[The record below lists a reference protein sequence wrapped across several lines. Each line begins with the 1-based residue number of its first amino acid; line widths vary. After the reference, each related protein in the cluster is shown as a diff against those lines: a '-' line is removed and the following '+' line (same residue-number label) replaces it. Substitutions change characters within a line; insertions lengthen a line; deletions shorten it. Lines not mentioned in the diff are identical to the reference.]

1 MSYKSLYRK
10 YRPSRFEDV
19 YGQQFIIKTL
29 NNAIENNK
37 VSHAYLFTG
46 TRGTGKTTIA
56 KIFAKMV
63 NCLDMKDN
71 KPCGKCEIC
80 SNENV
85 DEIQDII
92 EIDAASNNGV
102 DEIRELKNKIKIV
115 PMKCKYKVYIIDEV
129 HMLSTGAF
137 NALLKTLEEPP
148 EYVIFILATTEP
160 QKLPITI
167 ISRCQRFDFKKI
179 PTNEIFNRL
188 KYISEKENIL
198 IDDEALTEISKMC
211 DGAMRDAISTL
222 EQVSSYSD
230 KKVTIDDIYILK
242 GTISIDVLLD
252 LSKSYINRDLEKILD
267 IVENMYDNNKN
278 FSIVVENM
286 LMLFRNIL
294 ICKKAPKYF
303 DKKNISLKQ
312 EIIEISNDID
322 IDSIENIVL
331 KFEKLYKDI
340 KESNYPRVL
349 FELSLLSDYQLDKK
363 EEVKLVCNVFEK
375 EKVSIPKK
383 ELKQEKIHKD
393 IEIEKNIEEKPN
405 NIENHITK
413 EEKNNV
419 IEEDI
424 VKEENIKIDIL
435 AQTSDKKVLINN
447 TIALS
452 SNKDKKIVQ
461 DSFLKLDKYLID
473 KKYMNAATILKDAN
487 VAAASQDHLL
497 LTYKYSSMVEEID
510 NNMNKIRELLSK
522 LLLKDYKVVAITM
535 DEWMDERPYYLN
547 LKKTN
552 GKIDL
557 LEEII
562 EVKNIED
569 KNYELDTIDDIIDM
583 FGRDLVEMEG

>member
-312 EIIEISNDID
+312 EIIEISNAID

-363 EEVKLVCNVFEK
+363 EEVKLVCNVLEK
-375 EKVSIPKK
+375 EKISIPKK

-405 NIENHITK
+405 SIENHITK

-569 KNYELDTIDDIIDM
+569 KNYELDTIDDIIDI

>member
-363 EEVKLVCNVFEK
+363 EEVKLVCNVLEK
-375 EKVSIPKK
+375 EKISIPKK

-405 NIENHITK
+405 SIENHITK

-569 KNYELDTIDDIIDM
+569 KNYELDTIDDIIDI

>member
-312 EIIEISNDID
+312 EIIEISNAID

-363 EEVKLVCNVFEK
+363 EEVKLVCNVLEK
-375 EKVSIPKK
+375 EKISIPKK

-569 KNYELDTIDDIIDM
+569 KNYELDTIDDIIDI